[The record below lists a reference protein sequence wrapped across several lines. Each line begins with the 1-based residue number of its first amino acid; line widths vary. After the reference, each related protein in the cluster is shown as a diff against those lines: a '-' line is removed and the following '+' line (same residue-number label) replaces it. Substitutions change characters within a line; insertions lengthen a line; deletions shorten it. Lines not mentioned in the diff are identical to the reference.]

1 MNIREKLLEKFKN
14 WNKIDLY
21 LDLINSNLSNTK
33 ISGQTENHHILPK
46 SIFPEF
52 SDLRKYKWNS
62 VHLKYQD
69 HFMAHYYL
77 SFTGDYKMLAGLR
90 AMAQMNSDRYEN
102 PELIASLY
110 AEKKEECIL
119 NQSKHMKE
127 KLSNPKLIAQMSK
140 AAKATMERS
149 DIKEKHHKA
158 LLEAMKRPEVLENLR
173 RAHNT
178 PEVRA
183 KKSAAAK
190 IAQNNPI
197 TAKKREESFK
207 RNSRAKR
214 TKLFGMYD
222 IITGELIKT
231 FDYVPD
237 ACEYL
242 GIKGTSSINKCLQ
255 NKINHTSG
263 YNWNYIE

>member
-14 WNKIDLY
+14 WDKIDLY
-21 LDLINSNLSNTK
+21 LDLINSNLNNTK
-33 ISGQTENHHILPK
+33 ILGKTEEHHILPK

-52 SDLRKYKWNS
+52 SDLRKFSWNS
-62 VHLKYQD
+62 VHLSYED

-77 SFTGDYKMLAGLR
+77 SFTGNYRMLSALR
-90 AMAQMNSDRYEN
+90 AMAQMHTNKYDN

-110 AEKKEECIL
+110 SEKKEECIL
-119 NQSKHMKE
+119 KQSLHMKE
-127 KLSNPKLIAQMSK
+127 KLSNPEFITRMSNSAKITMSK
-140 AAKATMERS
+140 P
-149 DIKEKHHKA
+149 DIKEKHHRA

-173 RAHNT
+173 KSHNT
-178 PEVRA
+178 PEVKA

-190 IAQNNPI
+190 ICQNDPVVV
-197 TAKKREESFK
+197 KKRIDSFK
-207 RNSRAKR
+207 KNSRAKR
-214 TKLFGMYD
+214 TRLFGMYD

-242 GIKGTSSINKCLQ
+242 GIKGSSSINKCLQ
-255 NKINHTSG
+255 GKIKYTSG